1 MSYLHLSRTR
11 TRERSPSPPYRP
23 LIRRDTKRS
32 RIITLSDD
40 EDDGHDDYPYSS
52 THRPSKT
59 SRALTIRNQP
69 SQLERYN
76 IWSDRHKSSE
86 REEDSEYEREKLRVY
101 RRSSRYHSDDE
112 CLKTDPEERDFRL
125 KIASTFKRASLSP
138 VPHHHHHHRH
148 EVHHYPGDVL
158 RRKEKWVDEGWESRS
173 RSRSR
178 SRGRVA
184 RRDSFWGE
192 GGFWGNEGAKET
204 ERESEDETWKRY
216 RKIKRTKTEEWRPL
230 TGWKRI

>member
-40 EDDGHDDYPYSS
+40 EDAGHDDYPYSAH
-52 THRPSKT
+52 HRPSKS

-76 IWSDRHKSSE
+76 IWSDRHKSEDRTS
-86 REEDSEYEREKLRVY
+86 DSEYEREKLRIY
-101 RRSSRYHSDDE
+101 KRSSRHHSDDDD
-112 CLKTDPEERDFRL
+112 CPKPDAEERAFRL
-125 KIASTFKRASLSP
+125 KIAAKFSHASLSP
-138 VPHHHHHHRH
+138 SPRHHQHHQHAEAHHW
-148 EVHHYPGDVL
+148 PGEVL
-158 RRKEKWVDEGWESRS
+158 RRKEKWVDEGWETRERS

-178 SRGRVA
+178 SREN

-192 GGFWGNEGAKET
+192 DGIWGKDEVK
-204 ERESEDETWKRY
+204 ESEDEKWSRY
-216 RKIKRTKTEEWRPL
+216 RKIKRTKTEEWTPL
-230 TGWKRI
+230 RGWRRV